1 VSKPGDPNP
10 RRTYS
15 EHLYEDARCRI
26 PSLKFKSDHILGRA
40 LQKRGCRSFHDD
52 KRGWEFPPLK
62 EAREAW
68 QKKAPNQKWEH
79 DFDDWLERMEEEPR
93 KW

>member
-1 VSKPGDPNP
+1 
-10 RRTYS
+10 
-15 EHLYEDARCRI
+15 
-26 PSLKFKSDHILGRA
+26 
-40 LQKRGCRSFHDD
+40 
-52 KRGWEFPPLK
+52 LK